1 MVNLFHDLGCCNIL
15 IFLINIDISTI
26 SKLMICDILHIK
38 SIKNIKLEN
47 KNIDDLA
54 TLSHLQFQAEETKNI

>member
-1 MVNLFHDLGCCNIL
+1 ML

-47 KNIDDLA
+47 KNIDDL

>member
-1 MVNLFHDLGCCNIL
+1 ML